1 MMATSAH
8 GSLTRLV
15 DFPVE
20 SNLQETF
27 TSRSFMAKRSTT
39 LRPGFAALARCT
51 AHTPT
56 CFPFVVLILSA
67 NDPGTKSSISDQGRV
82 MMRIDCAQSRPKYPM
97 KFVEEQNRG
106 RTEQRVPKIS
116 VTVNIP
122 PKTGSS
128 VQSTTLPSGRT
139 VKMAIDSV
147 TAKRPTSMSRTNQE
161 AYDPTVHCP

>member
-97 KFVEEQNRG
+97 KFVEEQNK
-106 RTEQRVPKIS
+106 RVPKIS

-147 TAKRPTSMSRTNQE
+147 TAKRPTPMSRTNQE
-161 AYDPTVHCP
+161 AYDPTVT

>member
-56 CFPFVVLILSA
+56 CSPFVVLILSA

-82 MMRIDCAQSRPKYPM
+82 MMRIGLSTVTPE
-97 KFVEEQNRG
+97 VSLEIRG

-147 TAKRPTSMSRTNQE
+147 TAKRPTPMSRTNQE
-161 AYDPTVHCP
+161 AYDPTVT